1 MKSCGMKVALLGTT
15 LDLPDAFPQ
24 NPESVPELVKLR
36 SLFEDEFYNYF
47 DVKIKIINW
56 EYVMMRAM
64 AHRI

>member
-15 LDLPDAFPQ
+15 LDLPDQFP
-24 NPESVPELVKLR
+24 NDPESVPEILKYRTL
-36 SLFEDEFYNYF
+36 LEEEFYNYF

-56 EYVMMRAM
+56 EYVMTRSM